1 MSSIFCCR
9 GQRIFC
15 LEQPSLQSI
24 HILLGDA
31 IYLLLRLDWTFDG
44 RSLSS
49 LHIASVGHIL
59 YFAGYIWL
67 SSDPY

>member
-9 GQRIFC
+9 GQ
-15 LEQPSLQSI
+15 
-24 HILLGDA
+24 HILSLAAEFA
-31 IYLLLRLDWTFDG
+31 IPPYLARQCNLFASATDWTFDG

-49 LHIASVGHIL
+49 PHIASVGHIL